1 MRHCCLLVLFAVP
14 LLSQAQDDCPYDLS
28 GDGFIG
34 PEDYLMMMGT
44 FGDPGDPDTD
54 FNGNGFEDFE
64 DIRIWNRHQGLTCP
78 ITEVQESDDLIVDLY
93 LQAIHTF
100 EDSLM
105 GSPVFPTAPDTI
117 PAGAV
122 TYQLIL
128 STNLSNVAVSA
139 VWGDANDP
147 LTVEAWD
154 GLFESFWMGNA
165 EPPFAED
172 VTSTALYPIYPTLAH
187 ASWWAL
193 DLDPAQEES
202 AGSNG
207 TVAIVHPNLDFNA
220 HFYNGDLVLNNEV
233 GDGWFRYLNE
243 DDPLPTSGGE
253 KLLGQFTTLGNSGQL
268 WIRLNVELRVFNGPG
283 IEDDTY
289 FVATGLCA
297 EAGVSDLC
305 FPFPPLCPEGVDI
318 NGDGLVSTSDLLLL
332 LTDFGNLTD
341 APTDIDDNG
350 VVNINDVLGLLGAF
364 GMVCG

>member
-1 MRHCCLLVLFAVP
+1 VRPYCLLVLLTIP

-34 PEDYLMMMGT
+34 PEDYLLMLGT

-54 FNGNGFEDFE
+54 FNGNGIEDFE
-64 DIRIWNRHQGLTCP
+64 DIRIFNRHEGLTCP
-78 ITEVQESDDLIVDLY
+78 ITEVQESDDLFVELY

-105 GSPVFPTAPDTI
+105 GSPVLPNSPDTI

-128 STNLSNVAVSA
+128 STNQSNVAVSA
-139 VWGDANDP
+139 VWGDANHP
-147 LTVEAWD
+147 LNVVAWD
-154 GLFESFWMGNA
+154 GLFESYWMGNA
-165 EPPFAED
+165 MPPFAGN
-172 VTSTALYPIYPTLAH
+172 VSNTLLYPIYPTMAH

-193 DLDPAQEES
+193 DLDPYQEES
-202 AGSNG
+202 SIQAL
-207 TVAIVHPNLDFNA
+207 IDPNLDFNA
-220 HFYNGDLVLNNEV
+220 HFYNGDLVLDAEIGN
-233 GDGWFRYLNE
+233 GWYRYLND
-243 DDPLPTSGGE
+243 DDPLPTSGNE
-253 KLLGQFTTLGNSGQL
+253 KLLGQFTTLGNIGQL

-297 EAGVSDLC
+297 EAGVADLC
-305 FPFPPLCPEGVDI
+305 FPLPPLCPDGVDI

-332 LTDFGNLTD
+332 LTDFGNVTD

>member
-34 PEDYLMMMGT
+34 PEDYFMMMGT

-78 ITEVQESDDLIVDLY
+78 ITEVQESDDLFVDLY
-93 LQAIHTF
+93 LQAIHIF

-105 GSPVFPTAPDTI
+105 GSPVFPAAPDTI

-122 TYQLIL
+122 TYELIL

-165 EPPFAED
+165 EPPFAEN
-172 VTSTALYPIYPTLAH
+172 VTSTAL
-187 ASWWAL
+187 
-193 DLDPAQEES
+193 
-202 AGSNG
+202 
-207 TVAIVHPNLDFNA
+207 
-220 HFYNGDLVLNNEV
+220 
-233 GDGWFRYLNE
+233 
-243 DDPLPTSGGE
+243 
-253 KLLGQFTTLGNSGQL
+253 
-268 WIRLNVELRVFNGPG
+268 
-283 IEDDTY
+283 
-289 FVATGLCA
+289 
-297 EAGVSDLC
+297 
-305 FPFPPLCPEGVDI
+305 
-318 NGDGLVSTSDLLLL
+318 
-332 LTDFGNLTD
+332 
-341 APTDIDDNG
+341 
-350 VVNINDVLGLLGAF
+350 
-364 GMVCG
+364 